1 MKNLKQLSRKEM
13 KSVNGAKRGID
24 SSISVGEGGGGE
36 CGCVAAFCV
45 TDSNRDGSKYCSAST
60 CC

>member
-13 KSVNGAKRGID
+13 KSLTGAQLNPNESAFEEGD
-24 SSISVGEGGGGE
+24 VG

-45 TDSNRDGSKYCSAST
+45 TDSNKDGSKYCSASN

>member
-13 KSVNGAKRGID
+13 KSLTGAKKNPNE
-24 SSISVGEGGGGE
+24 SVVAAGEDVG

-45 TDSNRDGSKYCSAST
+45 TSSNTDGSKYCSASN

>member
-13 KSVNGAKRGID
+13 KSLTGAKKIISD
-24 SSISVGEGGGGE
+24 SISTEGDAG

-45 TDSNRDGSKYCSAST
+45 TSSNKDGSKYCSASN